1 MYTEFFKTFS
11 DQTEKNFEPYIKFNK
26 LVTKN
31 VEVLTELQLN
41 AIRTYSELG
50 LAQMK
55 AASEIKDVTSLTAF
69 NSQQLGVLNKLSQQ
83 MMDDSKKLQNIAKE
97 FKDDVEKLASE
108 NLKTVTLRNTVFRAA
123 YGRRFFCF
131 KE

>member
-1 MYTEFFKTFS
+1 MHSLGDNVCTRKFFKTFS

-108 NLKTVTLRNTVFRAA
+108 NLKTVTPA
-123 YGRRFFCF
+123 
-131 KE
+131 

>member
-1 MYTEFFKTFS
+1 MYTDFFKTFS
-11 DQTEKNFEPYIKFNK
+11 DQTEKTMEPYVKFNK

-41 AIRTYSELG
+41 AIRTYSEMG

-69 NSQQLGVLNKLSQQ
+69 NSQQLTVLTKLSQQ
-83 MMDDSKKLQNIAKE
+83 MTDDSNKLQSIAKE
-97 FKDDVEKLASE
+97 FKEDVEQLTSE
-108 NLKTVTLRNTVFRAA
+108 NLKTVNPA
-123 YGRRFFCF
+123 
-131 KE
+131 